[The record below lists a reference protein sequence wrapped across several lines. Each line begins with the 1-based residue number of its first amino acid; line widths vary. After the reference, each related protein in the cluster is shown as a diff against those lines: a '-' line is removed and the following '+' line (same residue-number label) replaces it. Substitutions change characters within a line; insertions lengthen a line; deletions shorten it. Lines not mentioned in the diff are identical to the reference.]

1 MLLFLWTPYAPD
13 IARFWNNGVR
23 MNSFTAQ
30 FSNFREIPI
39 ANKREIYV
47 MIENKNAE
55 TAVEWAKCFLCQ
67 KDTAKTFL
75 SSYKI
80 SAIFTK
86 LANFAATDEAPSH
99 RFWIKS
105 IKKKGL
111 EPTIKNYHL
120 KHHNSC
126 TANHGSNMLV
136 QAQKKSRKIQEKEKD
151 KDSLSFSP
159 PIIKRQSNVSVM
171 GELVCCFCH
180 EIDIY
185 WNQLMCCWILLH

>member
-1 MLLFLWTPYAPD
+1 MFLFLWTPYAPD
-13 IARFWNNGVR
+13 IARSWNNGVR

-39 ANKREIYV
+39 ANEREIYV

-126 TANHGSNMLV
+126 TVTMALICLYERKKNPGKFRKGKKIRTHYHFPHQSQNANPMSQWWENLYVAFAM
-136 QAQKKSRKIQEKEKD
+136 R
-151 KDSLSFSP
+151 
-159 PIIKRQSNVSVM
+159 
-171 GELVCCFCH
+171 
-180 EIDIY
+180 
-185 WNQLMCCWILLH
+185 